1 MPACMSVH
9 DLLCME
15 VQVSMPFIQ
24 NQQLSEGFRAVHVVM
39 PIFENGLGNAE
50 LAQGEEGN
58 LLHEGLEVGGG
69 SASNAIS
76 QVTGPQVA
84 LVDNTML
91 QCALSESPARQ
102 ASGPGLFRITEFQ
115 MLKDVS

>member
-91 QCALSESPARQ
+91 HVLCLNHQPDRLLDLTCSGSLS
-102 ASGPGLFRITEFQ
+102 FRC
-115 MLKDVS
+115 